1 MMSMSKQKGKT
12 LSSRREFLKN
22 STAAVIG
29 GTVASQLGFAPAVH
43 GAGSDLIRVGL
54 IGCGGRGTGAADD
67 VVNAAPNVKLV
78 AMGDAFK
85 DKLEASRNTLKQEIG
100 DKMDVPDE
108 RCFVGF
114 DAYEKVLASGV
125 DYVILATPPGFR
137 PQHLKAAVAAGKH
150 VFAEKP
156 VAVDAPGVRACL
168 EVYEQAKAKG
178 IGIASGTMYRHS
190 TGHQETLKRL
200 HDGAIGQIVSARAY
214 FNTGSLWFH
223 PREAGWTDMEWQMR
237 NWYYFTWLCGD
248 HIVEQHVHNLDVVNW
263 ALGAHPV
270 RAVGVGGRQVRTD
283 PVFGHIYDHFV
294 IDFEYENGCHLM
306 SMCRQMPECENNVS
320 EAFAGTKGFCQI
332 VPYKKFAITGQR
344 PWSFDRPD
352 NKPYVQEHTDLIES
366 IRAGK
371 PINELKNIAESTLT
385 AIMGRAAAYTG
396 QAITWEQMLNSQEN
410 LMPAKLD
417 WDAPLAVPPVGM
429 PGQTKFV

>member
-1 MMSMSKQKGKT
+1 MSKSKQKEKT
-12 LSSRREFLKN
+12 ASSRREFMKK
-22 STAAVIG
+22 SAAALVG
-29 GTVASQLGFAPAVH
+29 GTVVSRLGLVPAVH
-43 GAGSDLIRVGL
+43 GAGSELIRVGL
-54 IGCGGRGTGAADD
+54 IGCGGRGTGAAED

-85 DKLEASRNTLKQEIG
+85 DRLETSRETLKKDIG
-100 DKMDVPDE
+100 DKMNVPDDH
-108 RCFVGF
+108 CFVGF

-156 VAVDAPGVRACL
+156 VAVDGPGVRACL

-178 IGIASGTMYRHS
+178 LGIASGTMYRHG

-200 HDGAIGQIVSARAY
+200 HDGAIGDLVAASAY
-214 FNTGSLWFH
+214 FNTGSLWVH
-223 PREAGWTDMEWQMR
+223 PRQSGWTDMEYQMR

-270 RAVGVGGRQVRTD
+270 RAVGAGGRQVRTGPD
-283 PVFGHIYDHFV
+283 FGHIYDHFV
-294 IDFEYENGCHLM
+294 IDFEYENGARLM
-306 SMCRQMPECENNVS
+306 SMCRQMDHCENNVS
-320 EAFAGTKGFCQI
+320 EAFTGTKGFCLI
-332 VPYKKFAITGQR
+332 VPYRKFAITGQK
-344 PWSFDRPD
+344 PWSFDRED

-385 AIMGRAAAYTG
+385 AIMGRMAAYTG
-396 QAITWEQMLNSQEN
+396 KLVTWEQALNSGEN
-410 LMPAKLD
+410 LMPASLD
-417 WDAPLAVPPVGM
+417 WNAPLPVPPVAM
-429 PGQTKFV
+429 PGQTELL